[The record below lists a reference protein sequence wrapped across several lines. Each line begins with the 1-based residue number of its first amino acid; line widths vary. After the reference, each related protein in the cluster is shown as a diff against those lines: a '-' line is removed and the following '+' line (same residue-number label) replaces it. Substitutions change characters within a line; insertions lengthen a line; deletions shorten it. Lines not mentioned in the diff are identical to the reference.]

1 MTNQDN
7 TPAGEQQY
15 EASPLPVTGAMSPP
29 LQDVPPPIAETP
41 PPALPKGMK
50 QLVYCFLILFC
61 FTLYL
66 FYQVFSPFLHSF
78 LLAAM
83 LSALAY
89 PAYSRLLVLFGH
101 RPILA
106 ASAVLLLL
114 LILVVVPVAFFISG
128 LIPQAIKSINAINT
142 WLAGHH
148 LGELVTTYVDPWV
161 AMLNESFPEFDI
173 ASVDVRGGLL
183 SASRKAGQMF
193 LSYST
198 VIAGNTLRIA
208 AHFLFIL
215 LFMFYFLLNG
225 MTVMRKIIF
234 FCPLKPEHTTIVI
247 QSMRR
252 MSRSVFV
259 GGLLVAVAQGIVG
272 GIGLAYVG
280 LPGLFWGTVM
290 AFTSLIPVVGTSLVW
305 LPASLFLFLSGET
318 TYAIM
323 LIVWSIAVVGN
334 IDTFLRP
341 VLLREGAPV
350 PMIFLFFSILG
361 GVKAFGMLGIL
372 YGPMI
377 LGLMAVMLN
386 IYGEEYRAY
395 FANREEG

>member
-1 MTNQDN
+1 MTSQDN
-7 TPAGEQQY
+7 TPTGEQQY
-15 EASPLPVTGAMSPP
+15 DAPPVPVTGVLSPP
-29 LQDVPPPIAETP
+29 QQDVPPPLAEIP
-41 PPALPKGMK
+41 SPSLPKGMK

-83 LSALAY
+83 LSALVY

-101 RPILA
+101 RPVLA
-106 ASAVLLLL
+106 ASAVVLLLL
-114 LILVVVPVAFFISG
+114 VLVVVPVAFFIAG

-173 ASVDVRGGLL
+173 ASVDIRGGML
-183 SASRKAGQMF
+183 SASRKAGQLF

-225 MTVMRKIIF
+225 MKVMRQIIF

-259 GGLLVAVAQGIVG
+259 GGLLIAVTQGTVG

-280 LPGLFWGTVM
+280 IPGLFWGTVM

-323 LIVWSIAVVGN
+323 LVVWSIAVVGN

-341 VLLREGAPV
+341 MLLREGAPV

-361 GVKAFGMLGIL
+361 GVQAFGMLGIL

-386 IYGEEYRAY
+386 IYGEEYRTY
-395 FANREEG
+395 FANREEE